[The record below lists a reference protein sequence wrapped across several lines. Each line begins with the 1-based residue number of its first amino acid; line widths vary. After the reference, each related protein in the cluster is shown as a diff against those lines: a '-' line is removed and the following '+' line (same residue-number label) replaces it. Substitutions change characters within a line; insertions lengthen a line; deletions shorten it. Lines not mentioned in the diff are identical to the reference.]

1 MIAFWAVTALVIAA
15 DLITK
20 QLVVSGMELNSTIT
34 VIPGVFDLTY
44 IINRGAAWGVLA
56 DKQMLLN
63 VFTVIVIA
71 ALVFYAVRKHK
82 SIGRLE
88 LVSIA
93 MIIGGGIGNLIGRII
108 DGYVVDFIH
117 LRFVDFFNIFN
128 IADIG
133 ITVGCLLLVISV
145 LFSGRKDRK
154 EKKPAAETQTGSA
167 AEAAAETTTDA
178 AAEAP
183 ADYSEIRWDLM
194 DEASDDQVDT
204 ADNDSSEGGTVD
216 EENGEQTVNEDAA
229 EGGTVDGR

>member
-1 MIAFWAVTALVIAA
+1 MIGFCTVAAVVIAA

-20 QLVVSGMELNSTIT
+20 HLVVSGMELNSTIT

-63 VFTVIVIA
+63 VFTVVVIA
-71 ALVFYAVRKHK
+71 ALVFYIVKKHK

-88 LVSIA
+88 LISIA
-93 MIIGGGIGNLIGRII
+93 MIVGGGIGNLIGRIF

-133 ITVGCLLLVISV
+133 ITVGCFLLVISV
-145 LFSGRKDRK
+145 IFFSKN
-154 EKKPAAETQTGSA
+154 EKKPAAEGP
-167 AEAAAETTTDA
+167 AEAAESTVSQI
-178 AAEAP
+178 AEAAP
-183 ADYSEIRWDLM
+183 EKAES
-194 DEASDDQVDT
+194 DE
-204 ADNDSSEGGTVD
+204 
-216 EENGEQTVNEDAA
+216 
-229 EGGTVDGR
+229 

>member
-93 MIIGGGIGNLIGRII
+93 MIIGGGIGNLIGRIF

-145 LFSGRKDRK
+145 LFSGRK
-154 EKKPAAETQTGSA
+154 EKKPAAEAPEETP

-204 ADNDSSEGGTVD
+204 ADNDSSEGGT
-216 EENGEQTVNEDAA
+216 G
-229 EGGTVDGR
+229 DGR

>member
-1 MIAFWAVTALVIAA
+1 MIVFWAVAALVIAA

-71 ALVFYAVRKHK
+71 ALVYYAVRKRK

-93 MIIGGGIGNLIGRII
+93 MIIGGGIGNLIGRIF

-145 LFSGRKDRK
+145 LFFSKT
-154 EKKPAAETQTGSA
+154 EKKPAAESGAGSP
-167 AEAAAETTTDA
+167 AEVPAETGP
-178 AAEAP
+178 EAP
-183 ADYSEIRWDLM
+183 ADYTEIQWDRM
-194 DEASDDQVDT
+194 DEGSGAT
-204 ADNDSSEGGTVD
+204 EHAADV
-216 EENGEQTVNEDAA
+216 DAA
-229 EGGTVDGR
+229 EGGTGDGR

>member
-93 MIIGGGIGNLIGRII
+93 MIIFTTGVTVWLDATLFVLLIVPVG
-108 DGYVVDFIH
+108 F
-117 LRFVDFFNIFN
+117 
-128 IADIG
+128 
-133 ITVGCLLLVISV
+133 TVS
-145 LFSGRKDRK
+145 
-154 EKKPAAETQTGSA
+154 T
-167 AEAAAETTTDA
+167 
-178 AAEAP
+178 
-183 ADYSEIRWDLM
+183 
-194 DEASDDQVDT
+194 
-204 ADNDSSEGGTVD
+204 
-216 EENGEQTVNEDAA
+216 
-229 EGGTVDGR
+229 

>member
-1 MIAFWAVTALVIAA
+1 MIGFWAVTALVIAA

-20 QLVVSGMELNSTIT
+20 HLVVSGMELNSTIT

-56 DKQMLLN
+56 DKQILLN

-71 ALVFYAVRKHK
+71 ALVYYVIKKRK

-88 LVSIA
+88 LISIA
-93 MIIGGGIGNLIGRII
+93 MIVGGGVGNLIGRIF

-133 ITVGCLLLVISV
+133 ITVGCFLLVISV
-145 LFSGRKDRK
+145 IFFSKS
-154 EKKPAAETQTGSA
+154 EKKPAAEGPEEAPETPAEVIETPAEVPESNGTQIS
-167 AEAAAETTTDA
+167 EAAPEK
-178 AAEAP
+178 
-183 ADYSEIRWDLM
+183 
-194 DEASDDQVDT
+194 V
-204 ADNDSSEGGTVD
+204 DNDE
-216 EENGEQTVNEDAA
+216 
-229 EGGTVDGR
+229 

>member
-93 MIIGGGIGNLIGRII
+93 MIIGGGIGNLIGRIF

-145 LFSGRKDRK
+145 LFYGRK
-154 EKKPAAETQTGSA
+154 EKKPVAETQTGSA
-167 AEAAAETTTDA
+167 AEAAAE
-178 AAEAP
+178 AP
-183 ADYSEIRWDLM
+183 ADYSEIQWDRI
-194 DEASDDQVDT
+194 
-204 ADNDSSEGGTVD
+204 D
-216 EENGEQTVNEDAA
+216 EENSEQTVNEDAA